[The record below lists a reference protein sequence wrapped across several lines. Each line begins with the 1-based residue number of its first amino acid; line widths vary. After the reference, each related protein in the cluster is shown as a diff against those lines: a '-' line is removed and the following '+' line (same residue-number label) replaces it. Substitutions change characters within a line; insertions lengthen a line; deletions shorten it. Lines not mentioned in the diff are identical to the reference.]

1 MKIKDVHTEHCCLHH
16 GCKYGDDDCPKPL
29 CAQII
34 CMAMQIMSLRGKQS
48 YLCEGCKGYDKKSEE
63 RINRMYQEAIQ
74 FKRNEIINTILK

>member
-16 GCKYGDDDCPKPL
+16 GCKYGENETCTV
-29 CAQII
+29 
-34 CMAMQIMSLRGKQS
+34 MSLRGKQS

-74 FKRNEIINTILK
+74 FKRNKIINTILK